1 MGALRDAL
9 PAAAAGAADAARD
22 PRIVLLLIVAA
33 SLALLASALHRAE
46 LRRRFRGDLAPTLLY
61 FACFFLL
68 LFAAPLA
75 WVLAA
80 GGRAGL
86 TPGSLGLAV
95 GDWRLGLAIS
105 AIGTPVVVA
114 VAFLGSRD
122 PRLRA
127 LYPFSR
133 DALPS
138 RAAFALHEA
147 AYALLYYPAWE
158 FAFRGVLLFGLAAL
172 SGDGP
177 ADPAGL
183 AAAVLVQT
191 MVSTV
196 FHLGHPDAEVI
207 GAFAFGIV
215 FGAIAAATGS
225 CLYPLYL
232 HALVGVLDDAF
243 IRRAIL
249 RGRVPTGRSGGGAA
263 A

>member
-1 MGALRDAL
+1 MADLRDAL
-9 PAAAAGAADAARD
+9 RAAAAGAADAVRD
-22 PRIVLLLIVAA
+22 PRIVLLLLVAA
-33 SLALLASALHRAE
+33 SLALLASALRRPA

-61 FACFFLL
+61 FASFFLL
-68 LFAAPLA
+68 LFVAPLA

-80 GGRAGL
+80 GARAGL
-86 TPGSLGLAV
+86 TPASLGLCP
-95 GDWRLGLAIS
+95 GDWRLGLAIC
-105 AIGTPVVVA
+105 AVGTPVVVA
-114 VAFLGSRD
+114 VAFVGSRD

-127 LYPFSR
+127 VYPFAR
-133 DALPS
+133 DALRG
-138 RAAFALHEA
+138 RAAFALHES

-172 SGDGP
+172 PGGAASP
-177 ADPAGL
+177 TAM

-196 FHLGHPDAEVI
+196 YHLGHPSSEVI
-207 GAFAFGIV
+207 GAFVFGLV

-225 CLYPLYL
+225 ILYPLYL

-249 RGRVPTGRSGGGAA
+249 RDRRSAGRTDGGAA